1 MIVTIAI
8 NILSLNLFK
17 SYKLVLIVTIFYI
30 LFDIFMVFILPI
42 ILKYVTKQ
50 TLAIYGRWNFF

>member
-50 TLAIYGRWNFF
+50 TLAIYGR